1 MKRLISA
8 LFRIAL
14 VLSGFLFIFNL
25 PLILGIG
32 VDSVEIHFDQFWE
45 VVKNNLQFLFQIRD
59 DMYLSLFKQLD
70 ITGSYQYT
78 MSILIISLTSII
90 LIAMVTMI
98 LIMMAP
104 EKVRNF
110 MKNGVNFFE
119 AVPDLLIIFLFQFFV
134 ITLYKATGFKFLR
147 LYGVFGVKPY
157 FIPIITVSFLPLFL
171 LLQFLIQVITEE
183 QNQLYV
189 QYVKAKGIGRLRT
202 LLVHMIRNILPLIVL
217 QLRTVIWVL
226 LSNIYLVEYMF
237 NINGFTK
244 QFVIIIY
251 QGGDFA
257 SLVACLLMLS
267 LPLLVIEAAGW
278 LVSKRI
284 KGTEAVSL

>member
-1 MKRLISA
+1 MKRLLSA
-8 LFRIAL
+8 LFRSAL

-45 VVKNNLQFLFQIRD
+45 VVKNNLQFLFQIKD

-78 MSILIISLTSII
+78 MSILLISLTGII
-90 LIAMVTMI
+90 LIAMVTMV
-98 LIMMAP
+98 LIMIAP
-104 EKVRNF
+104 EKIRIYL
-110 MKNGVNFFE
+110 KNGVNFFE

-134 ITLYKATGFKFLR
+134 ISLYKATGFKFLR

-189 QYVKAKGIGRLRT
+189 LYVKAKGIGRLRT
-202 LLVHMIRNILPLIVL
+202 LLIHMIRNILPLIVL

-226 LSNIYLVEYMF
+226 LSNIYLVEHMF